1 MNTLHIIGNLTANPK
16 GRVVNTANG
25 TSTVCEFTI
34 ATNRFV
40 RGKKITEYF
49 RVTLWERAADNVM
62 KYLARGR
69 KVAVTGPVE
78 GRSYIGNDGQPKVSM
93 EIRQVK
99 EIEYLSSKPEDEGEQ
114 SAPPPDDDDFVPVGD
129 EEPPF

>member
-16 GRVVNTANG
+16 SRVVNTQSG
-25 TSTVCEFTI
+25 TSTVCDFTV

-40 RGKKITEYF
+40 KGRKVAEYF
-49 RVTLWERAADNVM
+49 RVTLWEKAADNAM
-62 KYLARGR
+62 KYLTKGR

-78 GRSYIGNDGQPKVSM
+78 GRAYMGNDGQPKVSM

-99 EIEYLSSKPEDEGEQ
+99 EIEYLSSRQEDEGEY
-114 SAPPPDDDDFVPVGD
+114 AVPPQDDGFAPVGD
-129 EEPPF
+129 DELPF

>member
-16 GRVVNTANG
+16 CRVVNTQNG
-25 TSTVCEFTI
+25 TSTVCDFTV

-40 RGKKITEYF
+40 NGRKVAEFF
-49 RVTLWERAADNVM
+49 RVTLWEKAAENAM
-62 KYLARGR
+62 KYLTKGR

-78 GRSYIGNDGQPKVSM
+78 GRAYMGNDGQPKVSM

-99 EIEYLSSKPEDEGEQ
+99 EIEYLSNRQEGMDDQ
-114 SAPPPDDDDFVPVGD
+114 NPPPLNDGFVPVED
-129 EEPPF
+129 DDMPF